1 MFNNNYTTILRS
13 KKVFLF
19 LSVLIALSLSSFAQK
34 KHVIVLD
41 AGHGGKDPGALG
53 NGVKEKDVALAVVL
67 KLGEYLSQLPD
78 TKVVYTRD
86 KDVFVELNERAHIAN
101 RSGAELFV
109 SVHCNSNPSS
119 KPHGAETY
127 TLGLHRT
134 KDNLEVAKTENS
146 VIFYEDD
153 YEKQY
158 EGFDPNNDEDYILL
172 TLMQNV
178 NLDQSIDFSTKVQE
192 QFEKRVGRKNRGVKQ
207 AGFLVLRKTTMPG
220 VLIELGFLSNPKEA
234 KFIKSKK
241 GQDYMASAIFR
252 AIKEYFK
259 EVDEDNK
266 VAEEK
271 QKAKEEKEAVS
282 ERKESP
288 VYYRVQFA
296 TYMKEKKKNFRK
308 FRKLK
313 DVRYYKDGGL
323 YKYTAGNDTSL
334 HVIAKYLKTV
344 KEKGFIDA
352 FIVAFKDGQRIPLNK
367 ARK

>member
-1 MFNNNYTTILRS
+1 MLDNNYTNILKTR
-13 KKVFLF
+13 KARIFFLLLF
-19 LSVLIALSLSSFAQK
+19 AFSLSVYGQK
-34 KHVIVLD
+34 QHVIVLD
-41 AGHGGKDPGALG
+41 AGHGGKDPGASG
-53 NGVKEKDVALAVVL
+53 NGVKEKDVALAVIL

-78 TKVVYTRD
+78 MKVVYTRD

-119 KPHGAETY
+119 RPHGAETY

-234 KFIKSKK
+234 KFLKSKK

-252 AIKEYFK
+252 AIKAYFK
-259 EVDEDNK
+259 EVEEENK
-266 VAEEK
+266 IAEEK
-271 QKAKEEKEAVS
+271 QKDGKKKEVTGKTKEP
-282 ERKESP
+282 P
-288 VYYRVQFA
+288 VYYRIQFA
-296 TYMKEKKKNFRK
+296 TYKKEKKKNFRK

-313 DVRYYKDGGL
+313 DVKYYKADGL
-323 YKYTAGNDTSL
+323 YKYTAGNDTSFRA
-334 HVIAKYLKTV
+334 ISKYLKTV
-344 KEKGFIDA
+344 KEKGFKDA
-352 FIVAFKDGQRIPLNK
+352 FIVAFKNGKRIPLSK
-367 ARK
+367 ALK